1 MDGIIGS
8 IKGLHQNRVKGVE
21 AEHQNFLAGLGGKFN
36 QEINLV
42 KSDYDVKLEN
52 LISERKGAIA
62 GVE

>member
-21 AEHQNFLAGLGGKFN
+21 ADHQNFLAGLGGKFN
-36 QEINLV
+36 QEINNV
-42 KSDYDVKLEN
+42 KSDYDVRLEN